1 MEKQTIAILSVSAG
15 AGHVRAAEALR
26 VTALASFP
34 QIEPV
39 HIDLMSLVPASFKR
53 LYADSYI
60 KVVERMP
67 ALWGYLYDWADKE
80 PGDSAISGVRRAIE
94 RLNTRKLKGELA
106 KLKPDVVIC
115 THFLPAELVAR
126 MKRKGEIDTRIW
138 VQVTDFDVHAMWVH
152 DHIEG
157 YCVASEEVAARL
169 ADKGVARESIHVTGI
184 PIAPMFTGPS
194 IRTSELR
201 HPTVRST
208 AVWLPPI
215 PNPLALTLLILIPPE
230 MQCVHPRSGVCGD
243 RGDILATLKPCRR
256 FRDHIALQ
264 SGMLITLMIVT
275 RA

>member
-1 MEKQTIAILSVSAG
+1 M
-15 AGHVRAAEALR
+15 
-26 VTALASFP
+26 
-34 QIEPV
+34 
-39 HIDLMSLVPASFKR
+39 
-53 LYADSYI
+53 
-60 KVVERMP
+60 
-67 ALWGYLYDWADKE
+67 
-80 PGDSAISGVRRAIE
+80 RRAIE

-106 KLKPDVVIC
+106 KLKPDVVIS

-126 MKRKGEIDTRIW
+126 MKRKGENDTRIW
-138 VQVTDFDVHAMWVH
+138 VQVTDFDVHAMWAH

-169 ADKGVARESIHVTGI
+169 ADKGVARENIHVTGI
-184 PIAPMFTGPS
+184 PIAPMFTGAS

-264 SGMLITLMIVT
+264 SGMLITLIIMT